1 MPESKSSK
9 KTTEAP
15 VAEHQRAAEHQRVAE
30 HQRAAEKLRSAENS
44 RGAKEKRE
52 FDAEL
57 ISLLDGLRIAPNHQ
71 GESEN
76 AGQPLNVQ
84 PPEPELVSRLV
95 KFIKKL

>member
-9 KTTEAP
+9 KTTEA
-15 VAEHQRAAEHQRVAE
+15 RVAE

>member
-1 MPESKSSK
+1 MMPESKSSK
-9 KTTEAP
+9 KPTERGT
-15 VAEHQRAAEHQRVAE
+15 QN
-30 HQRAAEKLRSAENS
+30 L

-52 FDAEL
+52 FDAEM
-57 ISLLDGLRIAPNHQ
+57 ISLLDGLRLAPNHL
-71 GESEN
+71 GENEN

>member
-9 KTTEAP
+9 KSTEA
-15 VAEHQRAAEHQRVAE
+15 RAAEHP
-30 HQRAAEKLRSAENS
+30 RAAEKLRSAENA

-57 ISLLDGLRIAPNHQ
+57 ISLLDGLRIAPNHLS
-71 GESEN
+71 ESEN

>member
-9 KTTEAP
+9 KSTEA
-15 VAEHQRAAEHQRVAE
+15 RAAEHP
-30 HQRAAEKLRSAENS
+30 RAAEKLRSAENA

-57 ISLLDGLRIAPNHQ
+57 ISLLDGLRIAPNHPSE
-71 GESEN
+71 GAGTEN